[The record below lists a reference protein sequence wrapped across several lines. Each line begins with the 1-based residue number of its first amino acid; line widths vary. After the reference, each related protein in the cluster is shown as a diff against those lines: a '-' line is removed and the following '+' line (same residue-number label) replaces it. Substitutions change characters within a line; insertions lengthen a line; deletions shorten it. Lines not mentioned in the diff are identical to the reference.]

1 MGQRVV
7 QLSRHLLQR
16 QPRILQ
22 RPHRP
27 HALQNVRGS
36 CTACARIGK
45 SGLDLQPNTHS
56 GLNSLYGFHIHLRPN
71 GSDGDLRLWMN
82 DFQVIRAEEYFRR
95 LRPADMIERNQVR
108 MNS

>member
-22 RPHRP
+22 RPYRP
-27 HALQNVRGS
+27 HASQNMGGC
-36 CTACARIGK
+36 CTACACVGK
-45 SGLDLQPNTHS
+45 PGLDLQPNTLS
-56 GLNSLYGFHIHLRPN
+56 GHNSLDGFLLHRRPG

-82 DFQVIRAEEYFRR
+82 DFQVIRAEENFRR
-95 LRPADMIERNQVR
+95 LRPADVIERNQVR